1 MVTNDYLF
9 AVLFIVCAWFILHS
23 GGVHFLHH

>member
-9 AVLFIVCAWFILHS
+9 AVLLMVCVWWFVYS
-23 GGVHFLHH
+23 GHGHLGH